1 MSDSINPV
9 KNLTPHVLTFAPL
22 RVVFKACDTSRRPQV
37 FVSRQKQDIFF
48 IMSDLFN
55 PMELYN
61 YNRCRKPSR
70 DEAKYRLNKS
80 L

>member
-1 MSDSINPV
+1 MC
-9 KNLTPHVLTFAPL
+9 LPL
-22 RVVFKACDTSRRPQV
+22 HHSALFLKPATTSRRPQV

-55 PMELYN
+55 LMELYN